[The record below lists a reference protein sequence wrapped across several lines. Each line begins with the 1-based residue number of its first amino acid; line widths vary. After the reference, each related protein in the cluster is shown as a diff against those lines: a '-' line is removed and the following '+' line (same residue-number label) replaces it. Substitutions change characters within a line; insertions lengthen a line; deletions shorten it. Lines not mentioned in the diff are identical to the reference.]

1 MSRRSAPRRLGA
13 ACLAG
18 ALVLA
23 GCATPLELGERRY
36 REGDRL
42 GALEIW
48 RSVPSDA
55 TYYPRVRQ
63 RIDAVE
69 REFSQLVERYKKRA
83 VYLES
88 QGRLAESMLNYRL
101 ALQLEPSDSATLEHV
116 QQLARQLDSRKRD
129 ARAALRDHLEAGRLP
144 AARADL
150 TALRALD
157 PFDPELETLSRQLD
171 DALEE
176 EVDGLLARGR
186 RGFTS
191 GDYARAR
198 EAFEEVLAL
207 DGRNESARGYLAYI
221 DEVRAEDRG
230 QRAPAQTNAPPRV
243 SLRARSGGPAD
254 AAAPPSRAPAPASE
268 PSDAQIRAEGH
279 HQNALS
285 ADRAG
290 DPYEAIREELR
301 AQKLDPD
308 NPRSREHLAA
318 LRGRLAGEVSVL
330 LEQGR
335 SHYQREELESALDAW
350 RRALLIDPAN
360 EEARAYVDRARTLL
374 QNLERL
380 RSEPP
385 GAPPV
390 GTN

>member
-1 MSRRSAPRRLGA
+1 MAPRRLGA

-18 ALVLA
+18 ALALA

-42 GALEIW
+42 GALEVW

-83 VYLES
+83 LYLES

-101 ALQLEPSDSATLEHV
+101 ALQLEPADAATLDHV
-116 QQLARQLDSRKRD
+116 QHLARQLDARKRD

-171 DALEE
+171 DALQE

-191 GDYARAR
+191 GDYAGAR

-221 DEVRAEDRG
+221 DEVRAEDRA
-230 QRAPAQTNAPPRV
+230 QRPPAQTGGPPQV
-243 SLRARSGGPAD
+243 TLRARPGGPE
-254 AAAPPSRAPAPASE
+254 AAPPPASG

-308 NPRSREHLAA
+308 NPRSREHLAT
-318 LRGRLAGEVSVL
+318 LRGRLAGEVPGL

-350 RRALLIDPAN
+350 RRALLIDPGN
-360 EEARAYVDRARTLL
+360 EEARSYVDRARTLL